1 MAHGTTGMNTR
12 TSPGGPTIAISVS
25 DSPDLPL
32 LGMGDRHLHRAMNG
46 MATYLLSYGY
56 RLAYGGDLRR
66 EGFTE
71 ELFEIASRYQPDQP
85 DPTPPVIDY
94 LAWPVWIAIPRPE
107 LRDLADRLVGIAKI
121 VCLTRDG
128 AEVERLRYPSS
139 PPTGLQVESALTA
152 MRRRML
158 QDADARVVLG
168 GKVTNFQG
176 RMPGVAEE
184 ALMSLQQ
191 REPLYLLGG
200 FGGCARHIAQ
210 AIGLAEPIRGS
221 TPASWEQLDAFRP
234 YANDVGD
241 LNNGL
246 DFNENRTLAG
256 TPYIQEAIALI
267 LRGLHRLARTA

>member
-1 MAHGTTGMNTR
+1 MNTS
-12 TSPGGPTIAISVS
+12 TGPSGLTIAISVS
-25 DSPDLPL
+25 DSVDLPL
-32 LGMGDRHLHRAMNG
+32 LGMGSRHLHRVMNG
-46 MATYLLSYGY
+46 MATYLISYGY

-107 LRDLADRLVGIAKI
+107 LRNLAKRLAGIAKI

-128 AEVERLRYPSS
+128 EAVERLRYPRES
-139 PPTGLQVESALTA
+139 PTGPQVASALTA
-152 MRRRML
+152 MRRKML
-158 QDADARVVLG
+158 RDVDARVVLG
-168 GKVTNFQG
+168 GTVTDYKG
-176 RMPGVAEE
+176 CMPGVAEE
-184 ALMSLQQ
+184 ALMSLKQ

-210 AIGLAEPIRGS
+210 ALGLAGPIPGS
-221 TPASWEQLDAFRP
+221 LPPSWEQLDAFRS
-234 YANDVGD
+234 YANAVGD

-246 DFNENRTLAG
+246 GADENRVLAE
-256 TPYIQEAIALI
+256 TPFIHVAIALI
-267 LRGLHRLARTA
+267 LRGMHRMARTA

>member
-1 MAHGTTGMNTR
+1 MNTR
-12 TSPGGPTIAISVS
+12 TSPGGLTIAISVS

-32 LGMGDRHLHRAMNG
+32 LGMGNRHLHRAMNG

-66 EGFTE
+66 GGFTE
-71 ELFEIASRYQPDQP
+71 ELFEIASHYQADQP
-85 DPTPPVIDY
+85 DSTPPVIDY
-94 LAWPVWIAIPRPE
+94 LAWPVWIAIPRSE
-107 LRDLADRLVGIAKI
+107 LRDLADRLVGVAKI

-128 AEVERLRYPSS
+128 SEVERLRYPRSS
-139 PPTGLQVESALTA
+139 PTGPQVASALTA

-168 GKVTNFQG
+168 GKVINYQG

-210 AIGLAEPIRGS
+210 VMGLAEPICGS
-221 TPASWEQLDAFRP
+221 SLPSWEQLDAFRS
-234 YANDVGD
+234 YEDGVGD
-241 LNNGL
+241 FNNGL
-246 DFNENRTLAG
+246 DADENRTLAG

-267 LRGLHRLARTA
+267 LRGLHRLARTALNKSHS